1 MADQGPSPIAL
12 RDGDEIPAGYL
23 LLRTIPRDKA
33 HWVDEES
40 RPTGFNFCPSTTQEH
55 LSMKLA
61 VAYPAEE
68 VLDDHPGFGLL
79 EVDVASL
86 TSRGCRVVFTP
97 SEGRG
102 HVSVYGLKGGNQ
114 IRVFRE
120 ICG

>member
-1 MADQGPSPIAL
+1 
-12 RDGDEIPAGYL
+12 
-23 LLRTIPRDKA
+23 
-33 HWVDEES
+33 
-40 RPTGFNFCPSTTQEH
+40 
-55 LSMKLA
+55 MKLA

-114 IRVFRE
+114 IKRMRE
-120 ICG
+120 AICGELLRVWEPVNQKLVYPPPSAQ